1 MTYLKKS
8 LVALGLFLFSF
19 PMLPE
24 AYGQGSVLYYS
35 KVDTLKFGSRFNFRS
50 NIIDWVT
57 LSPNLG
63 IEFTLGNKN
72 WHKWTLGAFGRVNWR
87 TNMKENTYHVYD
99 IYDGRLELR
108 KYWHG
113 AGTRRVFYWGVYAGA
128 GKFDIKISDIGRR
141 GNSFFLGGM
150 IGTTNELYSYKNGAS
165 LDLDLA
171 VYAGAVMAKYD
182 EYRRTL
188 QGDKYI
194 YNVTWPGT
202 GYKLTFDPWI
212 YAATTDIA
220 HVSLVY
226 HFGTKVSNRYKK
238 REFIDDEYRLKL
250 ANDQYRADTL
260 KAADQERQ
268 KLLRIKKAREK
279 KLAEY
284 AKADKEA
291 AEAAEAEL
299 KKLREDTLRAEK
311 LERKEQ
317 RALEKAKR
325 KEQKEL
331 EKKQKAEAKAA
342 QKAAAEDEKE
352 NSQQVTDDNG
362 KISKEERKKQ
372 RELEK
377 ARKKEQ
383 KELEKAQ
390 KAAKKS
396 GGTVNET
403 PSDVKTDK
411 AELKRQRE
419 LEKARK
425 KEQKELEK
433 AQKAAQ
439 KAAGNINSNKK
450 DESEALKK
458 AEKEERQRQR
468 ELEKARLKEQKELE
482 KKQKAEAKAA
492 EKAARKAEADEKK
505 KREK

>member
-202 GYKLTFDPWI
+202 GYKLTFDPWV

-250 ANDQYRADTL
+250 A
-260 KAADQERQ
+260 
-268 KLLRIKKAREK
+268 
-279 KLAEY
+279 
-284 AKADKEA
+284 
-291 AEAAEAEL
+291 
-299 KKLREDTLRAEK
+299 
-311 LERKEQ
+311 
-317 RALEKAKR
+317 
-325 KEQKEL
+325 
-331 EKKQKAEAKAA
+331 
-342 QKAAAEDEKE
+342 
-352 NSQQVTDDNG
+352 
-362 KISKEERKKQ
+362 ISI
-372 RELEK
+372 
-377 ARKKEQ
+377 
-383 KELEKAQ
+383 
-390 KAAKKS
+390 
-396 GGTVNET
+396 V
-403 PSDVKTDK
+403 P
-411 AELKRQRE
+411 
-419 LEKARK
+419 
-425 KEQKELEK
+425 
-433 AQKAAQ
+433 
-439 KAAGNINSNKK
+439 IH
-450 DESEALKK
+450 
-458 AEKEERQRQR
+458 
-468 ELEKARLKEQKELE
+468 
-482 KKQKAEAKAA
+482 
-492 EKAARKAEADEKK
+492 
-505 KREK
+505 